1 VVSIAIAIA
10 IARRG
15 SVRLLYRRRGTTG

>member
-1 VVSIAIAIA
+1 VSIAIA